1 MKRGINKT
9 DNYFERNSQKSSHK
23 NYRFYFFDYLYFKGE
38 QWYKKAPCTG
48 DAVLCHYW
56 YLIVAIPAFGFTDEV
71 HRLGDYAVI
80 AFYAFLILFP
90 CVFPYIRYRKDRKAA
105 LVRHYRHSKSNGVTM
120 AFIIILPFALLFFE
134 LWLFDRLG
142 WVDCRFW

>member
-9 DNYFERNSQKSSHK
+9 DNYFERNRQKSSQK

-48 DAVLCHYW
+48 DFVLCEYW
-56 YLIVAIPAFGFTDEV
+56 YLIVAIPAFVFIDEV
-71 HRLGDYAVI
+71 SRLGDYAVI
-80 AFYAFLILFP
+80 AYYALLILFP
-90 CVFPYIRYRKDRKAA
+90 FIFPTIRYRKDRKAA

-120 AFIIILPFALLFFE
+120 TFIIILPFVLLFFE
-134 LWLFDRLG
+134 LWLFNSLG
-142 WVDCRFW
+142 WIDCRLW